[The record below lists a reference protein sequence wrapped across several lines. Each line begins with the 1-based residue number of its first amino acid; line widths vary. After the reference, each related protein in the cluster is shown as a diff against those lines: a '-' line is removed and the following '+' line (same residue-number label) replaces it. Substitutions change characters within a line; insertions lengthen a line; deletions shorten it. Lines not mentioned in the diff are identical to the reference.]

1 MTTVILTV
9 MDFVIIVCLVAGWYF
24 KPMLLRDAMD
34 WCRRTKV
41 NLVAYFKK

>member
-1 MTTVILTV
+1 MTTAILTV

-34 WCRRTKV
+34 WGRRTKAK
-41 NLVAYFKK
+41 LVAYFKK

>member
-1 MTTVILTV
+1 MTTTILTI
-9 MDFVIIVCLVAGWYF
+9 MDFIIIICLVAGWYF
-24 KPMLLRDAMD
+24 KPMLLRDAMA